1 MGFKI
6 NHLHIKTTDPR
17 KTAEWFVENLGA
29 TIASE
34 NRDGERETFRLDLH
48 GLSLNVTDFLREQKL
63 EQHYGMEHL
72 ALDTDDVVATVQKL
86 KVRNVRILEERRL
99 PDGRR
104 VCFFEGPEGVRLEV
118 MEWKQG
124 LV

>member
-6 NHLHIKTTDPR
+6 NHLHIKTSDPS

-29 TIASE
+29 RIARE
-34 NRDGERETFRLDLH
+34 NRDGQQESFRLDLH
-48 GLSLNVTDFLREQKL
+48 GLSLNVTGFLSEQKL

-72 ALDTDDVVATVQKL
+72 ALDTDDIVGTVQRL
-86 KVRNVRILEERRL
+86 KERGIRILEERRL
-99 PDGRR
+99 PDGRQ

-118 MEWKQG
+118 MEWK
-124 LV
+124 